1 MKRIIV
7 LSVLLSFALA
17 LPMEAQHVDRG
28 VLERKMDEAIA
39 KHRREKAAQQAKE
52 AEKARQVQQSVDNHQ
67 RQAREIDSN
76 YSAQTVLDKQPPR
89 PQQQDRVT
97 AAPRAAARRA
107 GAGNKKTDRSKM
119 EMGPFPDSVV
129 WPGSGPVQGQWGGG
143 MGRETAHPYINWKPV
158 DFKKKAQEDAARR
171 PVRTPASNRSV
182 KKQHL
187 TSSGTQQNPCIR
199 PNTSGKGQ
207 QCSQYPVQ
215 RPTET
220 RYGGKSAKPAPS
232 TGVSDNRGMSRP
244 DGRSTEPGNNA
255 KRPAANA
262 PLDPMNRKT
271 SADQPSD
278 MKDDRTSA
286 SSKKQDKP
294 RQDNYPGN
302 SAKQGD
308 SDVPQFS
315 LSGSKDEIAKKDRIA
330 GIAQNGKPLYPKGAG
345 SKTELYYE
353 VTKKNKEIMEN
364 MTIGNMGNDTRVVFE
379 KCSAL
384 RNGNCVTKK

>member
-7 LSVLLSFALA
+7 LLVLLSFALA
-17 LPMEAQHVDRG
+17 LPMEAQHFDRAAVRRG
-28 VLERKMDEAIA
+28 LIEAFNKA
-39 KHRREKAAQQAKE
+39 QREKAAQQAKE
-52 AEKARQVQQSVDNHQ
+52 AEKARQVRQSVDNQ
-67 RQAREIDSN
+67 ERQAREIDSN

-143 MGRETAHPYINWKPV
+143 MDRETAHPYINWKPV

-255 KRPAANA
+255 KRPAANT
-262 PLDPMNRKT
+262 PSDMRNQKT

-278 MKDDRTSA
+278 MKDNRTSA

-294 RQDNYPGN
+294 RQDSYPGN

-330 GIAQNGKPLYPKGAG
+330 GIAQNGKRAGKKGVG

-364 MTIGNMGNDTRVVFE
+364 MSIGNMGNDTRGEMV
-379 KCSAL
+379 KCPAL
-384 RNGNCVTKK
+384 RNGSCVTKK

>member
-17 LPMEAQHVDRG
+17 LPMEAQHFDRAAVRRG
-28 VLERKMDEAIA
+28 LIEAFNKA
-39 KHRREKAAQQAKE
+39 QREKAAQQAKE
-52 AEKARQVQQSVDNHQ
+52 AEKARQVRQSVDNQ
-67 RQAREIDSN
+67 ERQAREIDSN
-76 YSAQTVLDKQPPR
+76 YSAQTVLDRQPPR

-97 AAPRAAARRA
+97 AAPRAVARRA

-119 EMGPFPDSVV
+119 EMQPIPESVV
-129 WPGSGPVQGQWGGG
+129 WPGSGPVQGQWDGG
-143 MGRETAHPYINWKPV
+143 MGRETVQYINRELV

-207 QCSQYPVQ
+207 PCSQYPVQ
-215 RPTET
+215 RPTGN

-255 KRPAANA
+255 RRPAANT
-262 PLDPMNRKT
+262 PSDMRNRKT

-286 SSKKQDKP
+286 SSEKQDKP

-315 LSGSKDEIAKKDRIA
+315 LSGSKEEIAKKDRIA
-330 GIAQNGKPLYPKGAG
+330 GIHQNGKPLYPKGAG

-364 MTIGNMGNDTRVVFE
+364 MTIGNMGNDTRGVFV

-384 RNGNCVTKK
+384 SNGNCVTKK

>member
-28 VLERKMDEAIA
+28 VLERKIDEAIA

-97 AAPRAAARRA
+97 AAPRAVARRA
-107 GAGNKKTDRSKM
+107 GAGNKKTDRSRA
-119 EMGPFPDSVV
+119 EMQRFPESVV
-129 WPGSGPVQGQWGGG
+129 WPGSGPVQGQWDGG
-143 MGRETAHPYINWKPV
+143 MGRETVQYINRELV

-171 PVRTPASNRSV
+171 PVRTPASRTSV

-215 RPTET
+215 RPTGN
-220 RYGGKSAKPAPS
+220 RYGGKSSKPAPS

-255 KRPAANA
+255 KRPAANT
-262 PLDPMNRKT
+262 PSDMRNQKT

-278 MKDDRTSA
+278 MKDNRTSA

-294 RQDNYPGN
+294 RQDSYPGN

-308 SDVPQFS
+308 SDVPQLS
-315 LSGSKDEIAKKDRIA
+315 LSGSKEEIAKKDQIV
-330 GIAQNGKPLYPKGAG
+330 GIDQNGKSLYHKGVG
-345 SKTELYYE
+345 SKTKLYYE
-353 VTKKNKEIMEN
+353 VTKANKEIMEN
-364 MTIGNMGNDTRVVFE
+364 MSIGNMGNDTRGEMV
-379 KCSAL
+379 KCPAL
-384 RNGNCVTKK
+384 RNGSCVTKK